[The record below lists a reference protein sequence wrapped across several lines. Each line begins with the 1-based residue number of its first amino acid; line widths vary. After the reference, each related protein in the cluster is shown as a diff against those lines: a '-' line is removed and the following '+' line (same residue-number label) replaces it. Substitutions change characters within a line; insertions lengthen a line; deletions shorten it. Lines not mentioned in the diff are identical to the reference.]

1 MLALYGNELEYLLSV
16 LMNTLLFYCF
26 LSSLVHC
33 VWVFNLFYL
42 KFISC
47 VPFFDRLISV
57 IVKLRNQLTS
67 SAEMILLVNRF
78 FTSCFKSISSICP
91 CFCKKDLLLQTT
103 TFL

>member
-57 IVKLRNQLTS
+57 KYILFMFECIKYIYVFLNKSMDHQYWYWQL
-67 SAEMILLVNRF
+67 
-78 FTSCFKSISSICP
+78 
-91 CFCKKDLLLQTT
+91 
-103 TFL
+103 